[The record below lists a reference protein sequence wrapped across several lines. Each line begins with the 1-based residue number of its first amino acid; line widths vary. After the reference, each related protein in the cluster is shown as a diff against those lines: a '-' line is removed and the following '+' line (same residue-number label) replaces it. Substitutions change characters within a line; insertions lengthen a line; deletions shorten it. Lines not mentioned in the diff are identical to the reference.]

1 MTSGMGPWKGHSNMT
16 TFCNCFFHLKI
27 NVKSYAIADP
37 YKINFLDMAGNEGF
51 KKLSTS
57 SNHPLRKYKMSIKI
71 NKG

>member
-1 MTSGMGPWKGHSNMT
+1 MTSGVSREKDIQTWQL
-16 TFCNCFFHLKI
+16 FAIVFFHLKI
-27 NVKSYAIADP
+27 NVKSYAIANP

-71 NKG
+71 YKG